1 MEKAS
6 SRLRALA
13 LLVALMFIALTA
25 RLWFLQVL
33 ASPQFARDARDN
45 RLMFVTT
52 NPLRGRIV
60 DASGDAIVE
69 NQGSLEVRVN
79 RQELGDQGEAVILR
93 LAELLGVEVSHL
105 RERLQDPRYLP
116 TQPIP
121 VAEYIETKPSE
132 PGVTSF
138 GERVALFIS
147 EHQRRFPG
155 VTVEPVSVRAYPY
168 QRLAAHILGFVGQVT
183 AEDLDALGD
192 KGEDYGLNDVIGRA
206 GLERAYE
213 KYLRGE
219 PGVQKFIVNSDGEIL
234 RALAAIEPTAGG
246 DLHLT
251 LEIDDQRVAESALEQ
266 GIQRA
271 RTLEDS
277 EGYSLRANS
286 GVVVVLDADTGG
298 VRAMASLPSFNPAWY
313 VKGLTP
319 MQVDYLS
326 NQQLAPSLDRALQGY
341 IPGSTFKPVT
351 ALAAIGEGIAST
363 VGSYL
368 CSTTYVHPGDE
379 SGTEFTNWAPSER
392 YMSIA
397 EALRVSCDTVFY
409 RFGSA
414 FYSRYVENQLAPAAQ
429 KLPALLA
436 DWGFGEPTGI
446 DVPGETS
453 GVVPDPAW
461 ARAAKDVNGD
471 PLFPYGWVPGIDILT
486 MIGADYPSV
495 TPLQLA
501 RAYAAIANGG
511 HLCRPHLVDQIV
523 GPDGTLTKDIAD
535 RCEQRLPYSG
545 AQLQYIRSALLQA
558 TDTGTA
564 SCAFAGFPL
573 STVPVM
579 GKTGTAER
587 PPFQD
592 TSWFAAMVGPTGAPD
607 YVVVAMVEQGGFGGQ
622 VAAPIVRQVIEGI
635 EGLTPEQSP
644 HLGCPVVEEDR

>member
-1 MEKAS
+1 VEKAS
-6 SRLRALA
+6 SRLRVLA
-13 LLVALMFIALTA
+13 LLVALMFVALTA

-60 DASGDAIVE
+60 DASGDPIVG

-79 RQELGDQGEAVILR
+79 RQELGEEGEAVVVH
-93 LAELLGVEVSHL
+93 LADLLGVEVSTL

-116 TQPIP
+116 NQPIP
-121 VAEYIETKPSE
+121 VAEFIETKPSK
-132 PGVTSF
+132 PGVTPF

-168 QRLAAHILGFVGQVT
+168 QRLAAHVLGFVGQVT
-183 AEDLDALGD
+183 AEDLEGLDD
-192 KGEDYGLNDVIGRA
+192 KHDYGLNDVIGRA
-206 GLERAYE
+206 GLEREYE

-219 PGVQKFIVNSDGEIL
+219 PGVQKFIVNADGEIL

-251 LEIDDQRVAESALEQ
+251 LEIDEQLAAERALAE
-266 GIQRA
+266 GIERA

-277 EGYSLRANS
+277 DDHALRANS
-286 GVVVVLDADTGG
+286 GVVIVLDAKTGG

-313 VKGLTP
+313 TKGLSP

-326 NQQLAPSLDRALQGY
+326 NAQLAPSLNRALQGY
-341 IPGSTFKPVT
+341 IPGSTFKPIT

-379 SGTEFTNWAPSER
+379 SGTEFTNWASSER
-392 YMSIA
+392 YMNVA

-414 FYSRYVENQLAPAAQ
+414 FYDRYVQNQLSADAQ
-429 KLPALLA
+429 RLPALLG
-436 DWGFGEPTGI
+436 DWGFGEPTGV
-446 DVPGETS
+446 DVGGETS
-453 GVVPDPAW
+453 GLVPNPEW
-461 ARAAKDVNGD
+461 AREAKDVNGD

-523 GPDGTLTKDIAD
+523 GPNGKLMKDVAD
-535 RCEQRLPYSG
+535 RCEQRLPYTG
-545 AQLQYIRSALLQA
+545 AQLQYIRTALLQVPA
-558 TDTGTA
+558 SGTA
-564 SCAFAGFPL
+564 DCAFAGFPL

-592 TSWFAAMVGPTGAPD
+592 TSWFAAMVGPTGAPE

-622 VAAPIVRQVIEGI
+622 VAAPIARQVIEEI

-644 HLGCPVVEEDR
+644 HLGCPVLEEDR